1 MINSGCPGFP
11 GPAGEGEK
19 MLSVFRRL
27 FEGGGE
33 VDGQVRSSPGDRVK
47 TATCVILLEA
57 ATADETFSD
66 EERKKIVDVL
76 KERFSMTDS
85 EAEELIASSVA
96 ERKDATDL
104 WHFTNILNQSLG
116 NDEKYEIM
124 ELVWEVIYSDGTLD
138 RFENYVARKLL
149 NMLNIDHSKF
159 IELKLKAKSRAGLE

>member
-1 MINSGCPGFP
+1 
-11 GPAGEGEK
+11 

-27 FEGGGE
+27 FEGGGAAGRE
-33 VDGQVRSSPGDRVK
+33 KSGPGDRVK

-57 ATADETFSD
+57 ATADETLSG

-76 KERFSMTDS
+76 KERFSMTDR

-104 WHFTNILNQSLG
+104 WHFTSIINRSLG
-116 NDEKYEIM
+116 NEEKYEIM

-138 RFENYVARKLL
+138 KFENYVARKLL
-149 NMLNIDHSKF
+149 NTLNIDHSKF
-159 IELKLKAKSRAGLE
+159 IELKLAAKSRAGVE

>member
-1 MINSGCPGFP
+1 
-11 GPAGEGEK
+11 

-33 VDGQVRSSPGDRVK
+33 GHSPVKSGPGDRVK

-66 EERKKIVDVL
+66 DERKKIVEVL
-76 KERFSMTDS
+76 KGRFSMTDR

-104 WHFTNILNQSLG
+104 WHFTNIINQSMS
-116 NDEKYEIM
+116 NEEKYEIM

-138 RFENYVARKLL
+138 KFENYVARKLL

-159 IELKLKAKSRAGLE
+159 IELKLRAKSRAGAE

>member
-1 MINSGCPGFP
+1 
-11 GPAGEGEK
+11 

-33 VDGQVRSSPGDRVK
+33 GDSPVKSGPGDRVK

-76 KERFSMTDS
+76 KGRFSMTDR

-104 WHFTNILNQSLG
+104 WHFTNIINQGMSKE
-116 NDEKYEIM
+116 EKYEIM

-138 RFENYVARKLL
+138 KFENYVARKLL

-159 IELKLKAKSRAGLE
+159 IELKLRAKSRAGVE